1 MIYVRTETR
10 MTNEAA
16 TAGAGFRRFTATI
29 GRAGYVGA
37 VAAMAFGLGGCEVFP
52 SGGPNAR
59 DVVNRASATAQDRYD
74 LVAVSPEV
82 LGAIAAAPHN
92 IFTGT
97 FADHAPVAAQVIGVG
112 DVVSVTIW
120 DMAGLFA
127 SGSSQT
133 ASTATIPAA
142 GSAAPNPMQQ
152 TSSGATAPGVSI
164 PQQTVDQAGNITVP
178 YAGRIHA
185 AGLTTSGIQDAITSA
200 LRKMTYQPQILV
212 TVVQNQSSMVT
223 VAGDIVHPGRLPLPL
238 NGIRILDAIALSGG
252 TNAPSS
258 DMLLRLTRRGVTR
271 TSRLDEVVRYP
282 AENIYL
288 VGDDLVYLDKEPQ
301 SVVVLG
307 ATNNTAASANLHV
320 LFNKT
325 DLNLAE
331 ALGGGGGLTDIQA
344 DPYGVFVFR
353 YEPVAIARAL
363 GVKRAAAGTPAAFVP
378 VVYQVDMQRPEGF
391 LMAQSFQM
399 EDHDVVYVANSDV
412 VQLGKMFKLF
422 NAIASIPKDNSV
434 VSQ

>member
-1 MIYVRTETR
+1 
-10 MTNEAA
+10 
-16 TAGAGFRRFTATI
+16 
-29 GRAGYVGA
+29 
-37 VAAMAFGLGGCEVFP
+37 
-52 SGGPNAR
+52 
-59 DVVNRASATAQDRYD
+59 
-74 LVAVSPEV
+74 
-82 LGAIAAAPHN
+82 
-92 IFTGT
+92 
-97 FADHAPVAAQVIGVG
+97 
-112 DVVSVTIW
+112 
-120 DMAGLFA
+120 
-127 SGSSQT
+127 
-133 ASTATIPAA
+133 
-142 GSAAPNPMQQ
+142 
-152 TSSGATAPGVSI
+152 
-164 PQQTVDQAGNITVP
+164 
-178 YAGRIHA
+178 
-185 AGLTTSGIQDAITSA
+185 
-200 LRKMTYQPQILV
+200 
-212 TVVQNQSSMVT
+212 MVT